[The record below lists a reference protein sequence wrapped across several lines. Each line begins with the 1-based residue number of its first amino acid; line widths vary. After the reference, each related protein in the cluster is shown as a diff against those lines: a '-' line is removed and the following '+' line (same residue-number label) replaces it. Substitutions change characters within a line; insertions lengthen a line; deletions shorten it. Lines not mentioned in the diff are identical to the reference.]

1 MSSERPQGLAVSSER
16 PQGPAVSSAWPQGS
30 AVSSEQPRG
39 LAVSLATGHDN
50 QDWMFL
56 VSSACSGW
64 FLRHGHKDWL
74 FTLVDIKII
83 VVQKNSLRHDLNSK
97 CQQCP

>member
-30 AVSSEQPRG
+30 AASSEQ

-50 QDWMFL
+50 QDWLFL

-64 FLRHGHKDWL
+64 FLRHDHKDWL
-74 FTLVDIKII
+74 FTLVDIKIYSGTE
-83 VVQKNSLRHDLNSK
+83 K
-97 CQQCP
+97 